1 MRKITKRLTA
11 LLCAVLMAVTLL
23 PAQAWAVEG
32 TDGGSAAALEEPIV
46 NDKPAMD
53 EETTTDGQPADDQTP
68 APTGDETP
76 DAEDPEE
83 NESVPGQEMGARP
96 IEEEQDG
103 GEDRGTLCWAYP
115 DGLNNEIHVEE
126 LTEEETAALT
136 MTPWEELNSPS
147 LARSSAG
154 VDPYFEIITV
164 ERYGRSKLEKM
175 SKKAIYLDIY
185 DTLLLMASSNFQGVL
200 ETPKGTTIYSSDA
213 ALAINAFYADYPE
226 LFWARPTYYYYKA
239 NPNLC
244 AGIAFEYNSHYK
256 NLNKELPL
264 FLETANNIL
273 AGMPTGSDYEK
284 ELYLHDVLVN
294 KVTYTSSK
302 LEEQN
307 GYTTLV
313 EGKGVCAGYAF
324 ALQYLLMRAGIQ
336 SYYVVGYA
344 RENHAWNLA
353 KIDGEWYYVDATW
366 DDPLYNGSDD
376 PYSPYY
382 SYFNITTNKLKED
395 HTPSGTPYNVPLE
408 NCTATAANYYTVN
421 SHLIVS
427 TEDASLPGKVANL
440 LRRNNGIIRL
450 YVTDDDTDNT
460 VWQWYQDNNSN
471 IASAMEAY
479 GQYQYGYW
487 CFNHEVVLWFE
498 GDYLALGPGE
508 LNGYSGV
515 TILDVD
521 LLYQYLRTQ
530 QVPVAQTKL
539 MEYEFLEDADVNGD
553 GSIDIYD
560 LQLLYETVC
569 NG

>member
-1 MRKITKRLTA
+1 MRKMKRWAA
-11 LLCAVLMAVTLL
+11 LLCAALMAVTLL
-23 PAQAWAVEG
+23 PTQVWATE
-32 TDGGSAAALEEPIV
+32 TIGGNAAALEEPIM
-46 NDKPAMD
+46 NDKPTMD
-53 EETTTDGQPADDQTP
+53 EEAAADGQPSDDQP
-68 APTGDETP
+68 SAPTGDKTP
-76 DAEDPEE
+76 DKEDREE
-83 NESVPGQEMGARP
+83 NENTDTQKPEPEADSQDIDNTDDSDVLCRATLNPVSHEL
-96 IEEEQDG
+96 EVEQFSA
-103 GEDRGTLCWAYP
+103 EKAAEISSAE
-115 DGLNNEIHVEE
+115 LNNCYSS
-126 LTEEETAALT
+126 ALT
-136 MTPWEELNSPS
+136 SNKSG
-147 LARSSAG
+147 SS
-154 VDPYFEIITV
+154 YFDIISV
-164 ERYGRSKLEKM
+164 ARYGRAKLAEMSRSKV
-175 SKKAIYLDIY
+175 YLKIY
-185 DTLLLMASSNFQGVL
+185 DRLLEMAENVTVGKVSLPTNQKVTHDEAWL
-200 ETPKGTTIYSSDA
+200 VTA
-213 ALAINAFYADYPE
+213 AFYSDYPE
-226 LFWARPTYYYYKA
+226 LFWARPSFWYNKSTM
-239 NPNLC
+239 LC
-244 AGIAFEYNSHYK
+244 SEIQLNYNSHIY
-256 NLNKELPL
+256 NLDTELPL
-264 FLETANNIL
+264 FLETAETIL

-284 ELYLHDVLVN
+284 ELYLHDALIK
-294 KVTYTSSK
+294 KVTYTYSK

>member
-1 MRKITKRLTA
+1 MRKMKRWAA

-23 PAQAWAVEG
+23 PTQVWATE
-32 TDGGSAAALEEPIV
+32 TIGGNAAALEEPIM

-53 EETTTDGQPADDQTP
+53 EETTADGQPADDQTP
-68 APTGDETP
+68 APTGDKTP
-76 DAEDPEE
+76 DKEDREE
-83 NESVPGQEMGARP
+83 NENTDTQKPEPEADSQDIDNTDDSDVLCRATLNPVSHEL
-96 IEEEQDG
+96 EVEQFSA
-103 GEDRGTLCWAYP
+103 EKAAEISSAE
-115 DGLNNEIHVEE
+115 LNNCY
-126 LTEEETAALT
+126 
-136 MTPWEELNSPS
+136 
-147 LARSSAG
+147 SSALASNKSG
-154 VDPYFEIITV
+154 SSYFDIISV
-164 ERYGRSKLEKM
+164 ARYGRAKLAEMSRSKV
-175 SKKAIYLDIY
+175 YLKIY
-185 DTLLLMASSNFQGVL
+185 DRLLEMAENVTVGKVSLPTNQKVTHDEAWL
-200 ETPKGTTIYSSDA
+200 VTA
-213 ALAINAFYADYPE
+213 AFYSDYPE
-226 LFWARPTYYYYKA
+226 LFWARPSFWYNKSTM
-239 NPNLC
+239 LC
-244 AGIAFEYNSHYK
+244 SEIQLNYNSHIY
-256 NLNKELPL
+256 NLDTELPL
-264 FLETANNIL
+264 FLETAETIL
-273 AGMPTGSDYEK
+273 AGMPNGSDYEK

-294 KVTYTSSK
+294 KVTYTYSK

-427 TEDASLPGKVANL
+427 TEDTSLPGKVANL
-440 LRRNNGIIRL
+440 LRRNNGVIRL
-450 YVTDDDTDNT
+450 YVTDDDPGSTA
-460 VWQWYQDNNSN
+460 WQWYQDNISN

-515 TILDVD
+515 TILDVE

-530 QVPVAQTKL
+530 QVPITQTKL

>member
-1 MRKITKRLTA
+1 MRKMKRWAA

-23 PAQAWAVEG
+23 PTQVWATE
-32 TDGGSAAALEEPIV
+32 TIGGNAAALEEPIM

-53 EETTTDGQPADDQTP
+53 EEAAADGQPSDDQP
-68 APTGDETP
+68 SAPTGDKTP
-76 DAEDPEE
+76 DKEDREE
-83 NESVPGQEMGARP
+83 NENTDTQKPEPEADSQDIDNTDDSDVLCRATLNPVSHEL
-96 IEEEQDG
+96 EVEQFSA
-103 GEDRGTLCWAYP
+103 EKAAEISSAE
-115 DGLNNEIHVEE
+115 LNNCY
-126 LTEEETAALT
+126 
-136 MTPWEELNSPS
+136 
-147 LARSSAG
+147 SSALASNKSG
-154 VDPYFEIITV
+154 SSYFDIISV
-164 ERYGRSKLEKM
+164 ARYGRAKLAEM
-175 SKKAIYLDIY
+175 SRSNVYLKIY
-185 DTLLLMASSNFQGVL
+185 DRLLEMAENVTVGKVSLPTNQKVTHDEAWL
-200 ETPKGTTIYSSDA
+200 VTA
-213 ALAINAFYADYPE
+213 AFYSDYPE
-226 LFWARPTYYYYKA
+226 LFWARPSFWYNKSTM
-239 NPNLC
+239 LC
-244 AGIAFEYNSHYK
+244 SEIQLNYNSHIY
-256 NLNKELPL
+256 NLDTELPL
-264 FLETANNIL
+264 FLETTETIL
-273 AGMPTGSDYEK
+273 AGMPNGSDYEK
-284 ELYLHDVLVN
+284 ELYLHDALIK
-294 KVTYTSSK
+294 KVTYTYSK

>member
-1 MRKITKRLTA
+1 MRKMKRWAA

-23 PAQAWAVEG
+23 PTQVWATETIG
-32 TDGGSAAALEEPIV
+32 DNAAALEEPIM
-46 NDKPAMD
+46 NDKPTMD
-53 EETTTDGQPADDQTP
+53 EEAAADGQPSDDQP
-68 APTGDETP
+68 SAPTGDKTP
-76 DAEDPEE
+76 DKEDRAE
-83 NESVPGQEMGARP
+83 NENTDTQKPEPEADSQDIDNTDDSDVLCRATLNPVSHEL
-96 IEEEQDG
+96 EVEQFSA
-103 GEDRGTLCWAYP
+103 EKAAEISSAE
-115 DGLNNEIHVEE
+115 LNNCY
-126 LTEEETAALT
+126 
-136 MTPWEELNSPS
+136 
-147 LARSSAG
+147 SSALASNKSG
-154 VDPYFEIITV
+154 SSYFDIISV
-164 ERYGRSKLEKM
+164 ARYGRAKLAEMSRSKV
-175 SKKAIYLDIY
+175 YLKIY
-185 DTLLLMASSNFQGVL
+185 DRLLEMAENVTVGKVSLPTNQKVTHDEAWL
-200 ETPKGTTIYSSDA
+200 VTA
-213 ALAINAFYADYPE
+213 AFYSDYPE
-226 LFWARPTYYYYKA
+226 LFWARPSFWYNKSTM
-239 NPNLC
+239 LC
-244 AGIAFEYNSHYK
+244 SEIQLNYNSHIY
-256 NLNKELPL
+256 NLDTELPL
-264 FLETANNIL
+264 FLETAETIL

-284 ELYLHDVLVN
+284 ELYLHDALIK
-294 KVTYTSSK
+294 KVTYTYSK